1 MRLPSSQGSSE
12 IINMIRHW
20 VIVARHEIK
29 LFEALAAA
37 FWHRRGFSVVFDRRT
52 ERLRRRV
59 KRAVRGADRRA
70 APPLDLRSDRFCIVD
85 ANAGRSSELDDRFPR

>member
-1 MRLPSSQGSSE
+1 MD
-12 IINMIRHW
+12 MVRHW

-37 FWHRRGFSVVFDRRT
+37 FWSRRGFSVVFDRRT

-59 KRAVRGADRRA
+59 ARAVLDGDRRA
-70 APPLDLRSDRFCIVD
+70 APPLDLASDRFCIVD
-85 ANAGRSSELDDRFPR
+85 ANAGRSSALDDRFPR